1 MTGSRGGLA
10 GWQKLLLLHPGV
22 LGSAAGISGWVVEQ
36 CQPLPAVLG
45 GIYEPREEALVKLW
59 DLRASL
65 AAKLAALCKGC
76 EGLGARAPSASVFP
90 KHQSVV
96 VSSR

>member
-1 MTGSRGGLA
+1 MACVAAASWSA
-10 GWQKLLLLHPGV
+10 GTCSWKN
-22 LGSAAGISGWVVEQ
+22 W
-36 CQPLPAVLG
+36 LG
-45 GIYEPREEALVKLW
+45 GGAVPAPSCSAGGVYEPPEETLVKVW

-65 AAKLAALCKGC
+65 AAKPAVLCKGW

-90 KHQSVV
+90 KCWSVL